1 MFVVN
6 DDLSIYATRGDIVF
20 FTVAATDEEERPYK
34 FQAGDVV
41 RIKVYGRKDAE
52 TVVLQKDFPVVEVT
66 EEVEI
71 FLDKEDTKIGEVISK
86 PTDYWYEVELN
97 SGELPQ
103 TIIGYDDDGAKVF
116 KLFPEGADI
125 EAYEP
130 DPDDFPVVDN
140 ELDMASP
147 RPVANS
153 VIAKAI
159 ANLNAG
165 YEATQRAV
173 AEKYVTPQ
181 MFGAV
186 CDGEAD
192 DTESIQQALLAG
204 DVFFPSGVYRVTTNT
219 ANRISVPSNRYLQ
232 FANGAV
238 IKAINSNAEVSSVL
252 YLKDVENVVIEG
264 ATIIGDIEENTS
276 TAEGAGHG
284 IHIQSSSNITVKDCV
299 IKNCF
304 TDGIYTISVSDIKIL
319 NTEFDNC
326 GRLSCGTVCGR
337 NVLVEG
343 CVARNNKRTAPKAGF
358 FVEPNF
364 ADDYLENVV
373 FRNCVTENMGG
384 AGYYATLN
392 HLNHGG
398 EITLSF
404 ENCRDYGSESAFLLG
419 NFAPSVKHSGF
430 VKVTGFT
437 SVRSKICPIYIRRYS
452 GNNTPRVF
460 FDGVALIDGN
470 TSGNGVSYG
479 SAIVFEGD
487 SGNIDFNN
495 IRTISDGKMF
505 RGLYSSTELTNVN
518 VTNHDFDYKHS
529 SFWVNYHNNSIGE
542 FTATT
547 STGFQYDEVKI
558 IACSV
563 DFYEN
568 VGIGAECGIYLYG
581 ANSSFSI
588 RKHKV
593 AGLAATAG
601 QTVRLTDE
609 FGYLKIKKISDDM
622 FIVLAQYGTFAN

>member
-1 MFVVN
+1 MFTLN

-20 FTVAATDEEERPYK
+20 FSVTAEDDGKPYK

-41 RIKVYGRKDAE
+41 RIKVYGKKDAE

-103 TIIGYDDDGAKVF
+103 TIVGYDDDGAKVL

-364 ADDYLENVV
+364 ADDYVENVV
-373 FRNCVTENMGG
+373 FRNCITEGMGG
-384 AGYYATLN
+384 VGYYATLN
-392 HLNHGG
+392 KLNHGG
-398 EITLSF
+398 EITVSF
-404 ENCRDYGSESAFLLG
+404 ENCRDYGSESGFLLG
-419 NFAPSVKHSGF
+419 NFAPTVKHSGF

-437 SVRSKICPIYIRRYS
+437 SVRSDICPIFIRGYS
-452 GNNTPRVF
+452 AVNTPRVF
-460 FDGVALIDGN
+460 FDGVTLIDGN
-470 TSGNGVSYG
+470 VSGNGVSYG
-479 SAIVFEGD
+479 SAVVFEGN
-487 SGNIDFNN
+487 SGNIDITN

-505 RGLYSSTELTNVN
+505 RAIYTFAELTNVN
-518 VTNHDFDYKHS
+518 ITNHDFEYKN
-529 SFWVNYHNNSIGE
+529 FANYVNYHNNSVRE
-542 FTATT
+542 FTQAT
-547 STGFQYDEVKI
+547 SASVQYDQVKI
-558 IACSV
+558 IACGVS
-563 DFYEN
+563 FYEN
-568 VGIGAECGIYLYG
+568 CALGAECEIYLYG
-581 ANSSFSI
+581 ANSSFSV

-593 AGLAATAG
+593 AGLAMTAG
-601 QTVRLTDE
+601 QQVRLTDE